1 MNLCSKSQTKIFGLD
16 EELNELINLYN
27 NSKLPNKILLSGE
40 KGIGKC
46 TLAYHLINYILSK
59 NEENPYNTNDLQIDT
74 DNHSFKLIQNN
85 SNPNFNLI
93 DVNSEKKNIEINQIR
108 SLINN
113 LNKSS
118 FNSKPRFILIDN
130 IEFLNVNSINA
141 LLKILEEPNDNTY
154 FILINNNKKILST
167 LLSRCLNFKISLSN
181 EKVIFVNKL
190 LFGDDIKNLIN
201 SDILNYYHTP
211 GKIYDVLEFS
221 KEKKIDLTTISL
233 KEFLSL
239 IIKESYYKN
248 DNKIKII
255 LYDYL
260 ELFLLK
266 KVSITYLEIFSYF
279 LKKIN
284 NVKKFNLNEESLFL
298 EIDSKLLNG

>member
-1 MNLCSKSQTKIFGLD
+1 MNLCSKSQTKLYGLD

-46 TLAYHLINYILSK
+46 TLAYHLINYILSN
-59 NEENPYNTNDLQIDT
+59 NEENPYNTNDLQINT
-74 DNHSFKLIQNN
+74 ENHSFKLIQNN

-93 DVNSEKKNIEINQIR
+93 DVNSEKKSIEISQIR
-108 SLINN
+108 NLINN

-141 LLKILEEPNDNTY
+141 LLKILEEPNENTY

-181 EKVIFVNKL
+181 EKVSLVNKL

-201 SDILNYYHTP
+201 SDILDYYHTP
-211 GKIYDVLEFS
+211 GKIYNILEFS
-221 KEKKIDLTTISL
+221 KEKEIDLRDVNL

-239 IIKESYYKN
+239 IINGSYYKN
-248 DNKIKII
+248 DNRIKVI
-255 LYDYL
+255 LYNYL

-266 KVSITYLEIFSYF
+266 NISITYFEIFSFF

>member
-1 MNLCSKSQTKIFGLD
+1 MNLCSKSQTKLYGLD

-46 TLAYHLINYILSK
+46 TLAYHLINYILSN
-59 NEENPYNTNDLQIDT
+59 NEENPYNTNDLQINT

-93 DVNSEKKNIEINQIR
+93 DVNSEKKSIEINQIR

-141 LLKILEEPNDNTY
+141 LLKILEEPNENTY

-181 EKVIFVNKL
+181 EKVSLVNKL

-201 SDILNYYHTP
+201 SDILDYYHTP
-211 GKIYDVLEFS
+211 GKIYDILEFS
-221 KEKKIDLTTISL
+221 KEKEIDLRDVNL

-239 IIKESYYKN
+239 IINGSYYKN
-248 DNKIKII
+248 DNRIKVI
-255 LYDYL
+255 LYNYL

-266 KVSITYLEIFSYF
+266 NISITYFEIFSYF

>member
-1 MNLCSKSQTKIFGLD
+1 MNLCSKSQTKLYGLD

-59 NEENPYNTNDLQIDT
+59 NEENPYNSNDLQINT
-74 DNHSFKLIQNN
+74 FNHSFKLIQNN
-85 SNPNFNLI
+85 SNPNFILI
-93 DVNSEKKNIEINQIR
+93 DVNSEKKSIEINQIR
-108 SLINN
+108 SLISN

-141 LLKILEEPNDNTY
+141 LLKILEEPNENTY

-181 EKVIFVNKL
+181 EKVSLVNKL

-201 SDILNYYHTP
+201 SDILDYYHTP
-211 GKIYDVLEFS
+211 GKIYDILEFS
-221 KEKKIDLTTISL
+221 KEKEIDLRDVNL

-239 IIKESYYKN
+239 IINGSYYKN
-248 DNKIKII
+248 DNRIKVI
-255 LYDYL
+255 LYNYL

-266 KVSITYLEIFSYF
+266 NISITYFEIFSYF

>member
-1 MNLCSKSQTKIFGLD
+1 MNLCSKSQTKLYGLD

-46 TLAYHLINYILSK
+46 TLAYHLINYILSN
-59 NEENPYNTNDLQIDT
+59 NEENPYNTNVFQINA
-74 DNHSFKLIQNN
+74 DNNSFKLIQNN
-85 SNPNFNLI
+85 SNPNLHLI
-93 DVNSEKKNIEINQIR
+93 DVNSEKKSIEINQIR

-141 LLKILEEPNDNTY
+141 LLKILEEPNENTY

-181 EKVIFVNKL
+181 EKVSLVNKL

-201 SDILNYYHTP
+201 SDILDYYHTP
-211 GKIYDVLEFS
+211 GKIYDILEFS
-221 KEKKIDLTTISL
+221 KEKEIDLRDVNL

-239 IIKESYYKN
+239 IINGSYYKN
-248 DNKIKII
+248 DNRIKVI
-255 LYDYL
+255 LYNYL

-266 KVSITYLEIFSYF
+266 NISITYFEIFSYF

>member
-1 MNLCSKSQTKIFGLD
+1 MNLCSKSQTKLYGLD

-59 NEENPYNTNDLQIDT
+59 NEENPYNSNDLQINT

-85 SNPNFNLI
+85 SNPNFILI
-93 DVNSEKKNIEINQIR
+93 DVNSEKKSIEINQIR
-108 SLINN
+108 SLISN

-141 LLKILEEPNDNTY
+141 LLKILEEPNENTY

-181 EKVIFVNKL
+181 EKVSLVNKL
-190 LFGDDIKNLIN
+190 LFGDDINNLIN
-201 SDILNYYHTP
+201 SDILDYYHTP
-211 GKIYDVLEFS
+211 GKIYDILEFS
-221 KEKKIDLTTISL
+221 KEKEIDLRDVNL

-239 IIKESYYKN
+239 IINGSYYKN
-248 DNKIKII
+248 DNRIKVI
-255 LYDYL
+255 LYNYL

-266 KVSITYLEIFSYF
+266 NISITYFEIFSYF

>member
-1 MNLCSKSQTKIFGLD
+1 MNLCSKSQTKLYGLD

-46 TLAYHLINYILSK
+46 TLAYHLINYILSN
-59 NEENPYNTNDLQIDT
+59 NEENPYNINNLQINK

-93 DVNSEKKNIEINQIR
+93 DINSEKKSIEINQIR

-141 LLKILEEPNDNTY
+141 LLKILEEPNENTY

-167 LLSRCLNFKISLSN
+167 LLSRCLNFRISLSN
-181 EKVIFVNKL
+181 EKVSLINKL

-201 SDILNYYHTP
+201 SDILDYYAA
-211 GKIYDVLEFS
+211 
-221 KEKKIDLTTISL
+221 DLTCLEGIETDNPNEVQPENYSIDHDLRDYCHNSKTYFSVGGDRIYITKKNDKIVKLSKVKKNSSESEEIS
-233 KEFLSL
+233 FSLSL
-239 IIKESYYKN
+239 
-248 DNKIKII
+248 
-255 LYDYL
+255 
-260 ELFLLK
+260 
-266 KVSITYLEIFSYF
+266 
-279 LKKIN
+279 
-284 NVKKFNLNEESLFL
+284 
-298 EIDSKLLNG
+298 